1 MTLYQLGAAL
11 RSAGIAE
18 WRAEAL
24 ILAEHFT
31 KMSRA
36 HLIACCDTELSA
48 PGLTDALR
56 RRLEREPLTYITGT
70 AYFMNEEYEVS
81 PACLIPRRETECL
94 VEAAADLI
102 SARRAEVLD
111 VCTGSGCVAIS
122 LAALKPGAR
131 VLGIDICAEALDI
144 ATRNAVHNSTAD
156 RVRFEQA
163 DMFVWSTDARFDVI
177 TANPPYI
184 RADEMPSLDAELA
197 FEPAIALTDGADG
210 LSFVRELYSRYVG
223 FLAPG
228 GALLCEIGSA
238 QGASALAIA
247 AACGLDAQI
256 LPDYS
261 GLDRILAVRRR

>member
-1 MTLYQLGAAL
+1 MTLTEIETAL

-24 ILAEHFT
+24 ILAGHFT
-31 KMSRA
+31 GMSRA
-36 HLIACCDTELSA
+36 HLLACRDAELDGTGLVRALDRRIA
-48 PGLTDALR
+48 
-56 RRLEREPLTYITGT
+56 REPLTYITGT

-94 VEAAADLI
+94 VEAAAKCI
-102 SARRAEVLD
+102 SGRRAEVLD

-122 LAALKPGAR
+122 LAALEPEAN
-131 VLGIDICAEALDI
+131 VLGIDISADALSL
-144 ATRNAVHNSTAD
+144 AARNAVRNGVAD
-156 RVRFEQA
+156 RVSFERS
-163 DMFVWSTDARFDVI
+163 DMFVWSTDRKFDVI

-184 RADEMPSLDAELA
+184 RADEMSSLDAELA
-197 FEPAIALTDGADG
+197 FEPSIALTDGGDG
-210 LSFVRELYSRYVG
+210 LSFVRELCSRYVG
-223 FLAPG
+223 FLADG

-247 AACGLDAQI
+247 DACGLDAQI

-261 GLDRILAVRRR
+261 GLDRILAISRP